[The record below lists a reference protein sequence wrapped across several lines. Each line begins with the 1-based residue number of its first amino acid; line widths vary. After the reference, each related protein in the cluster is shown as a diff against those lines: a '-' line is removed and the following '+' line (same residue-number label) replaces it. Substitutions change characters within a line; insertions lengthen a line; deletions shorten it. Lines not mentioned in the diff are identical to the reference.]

1 VELFYSTFF
10 SYSIPSPLFNPPQ
23 VAAMQRLWPAFLLA
37 LVCLCTLSTAAP
49 TASTPFPM
57 PKCNDFQLEEA
68 SIDDIQQQL
77 SSGRLTSRQLVH
89 CYLER
94 ISTVN
99 PYLHAVIET
108 NPDIYAIADQLDQER
123 AEGQIRGPLHGIPI
137 LVKDNIATADKMNTT
152 AGSYALLG
160 NVVPRDA
167 HVIALL
173 RKAGAIILGK
183 GNMSEW
189 ADIRANSYSEGWS
202 ARGGQTRNSYNLTQ
216 DPAGSSSGPAHAVSA
231 NLVTVA
237 IGTET
242 DGSVIAPAQRAGVIG
257 IKPTVGLT
265 SRDGVIPESHS
276 QDTVG
281 AFGKT
286 FMDAAYVLTAIHG
299 VDPRDNATYAQVGYA
314 KKDYTQF
321 VSNSSA
327 LKGVRIGIPWKR
339 VWESST
345 TVNQYPQL
353 FSAIDELRK
362 AGAVIINNT
371 DLPDIDAITP
381 NPPGWNW
388 QFQNGLGFDNQSEFT
403 VVCYEFKLNL
413 NQYLSEL
420 VSSPVRTLSDIIKY
434 NDDHKD
440 VEEQYFGQDVL
451 IQCDSSP
458 YSEETYLE
466 AKSYVD
472 NTTRADGIDAALEQY
487 NVQALLVPSDN
498 FSPSTEI
505 PAMAGYP
512 MVTIPAGI
520 DAWGVAFGIGLWGT
534 AFSEPTLIK
543 IGSAIE
549 DTLRRRQ
556 VPTFLEYTATNIPIN
571 MEFGAY

>member
-1 VELFYSTFF
+1 
-10 SYSIPSPLFNPPQ
+10 
-23 VAAMQRLWPAFLLA
+23 M
-37 LVCLCTLSTAAP
+37 
-49 TASTPFPM
+49 
-57 PKCNDFQLEEA
+57 EEA
-68 SIDDIQQQL
+68 SVDAIQKQL
-77 SSGRLTSRQLVH
+77 SSGKLTSRQLVQ
-89 CYLER
+89 CYLDR
-94 ISTVN
+94 INTVN
-99 PYLHAVIET
+99 PYLHAIIET
-108 NPDIYAIADQLDQER
+108 NPDIYSIADQLDKER
-123 AEGQIRGPLHGIPI
+123 AQGKVRGPLHGIPI
-137 LVKDNIATADKMNTT
+137 LVKDNIATDDKMNTT

-189 ADIRANSYSEGWS
+189 ADIRANTYSEGWS

-265 SRDGVIPESHS
+265 SRDGVIPEAHS

-286 FMDAAYVLTAIHG
+286 FMDAAYVLTAMHG
-299 VDPRDNATYAQVGYA
+299 IDPRDNATYAQKGHA
-314 KKDYTQF
+314 ARDYSKF
-321 VSNSSA
+321 VSKKSA

-353 FSAIDELRK
+353 FSAIAELRK
-362 AGAVIINNT
+362 AGAIILNNT
-371 DLPDIDAITP
+371 DLPDIDQITP

-388 QFQNGLGFDNQSEFT
+388 QFKNQLGLDNQSEFT
-403 VVCYEFKLNL
+403 VVCYEFKRNL

-420 VSSPVRTLSDIIKY
+420 VSSPVRTLADIVKY
-434 NDDHKD
+434 NDDHAS
-440 VEEQYFGQDVL
+440 VEEKYFGQEVL
-451 IQCDSSP
+451 VQCNESP
-458 YSEETYLE
+458 YSEETYLQ
-466 AKSYVD
+466 AKAYVD
-472 NTTRADGIDAALEQY
+472 QTTRAGGIDAALKKY

-543 IGSAIE
+543 LGSAIE
-549 DTLRRRQ
+549 DTLRRRH
-556 VPTFLEYTATNIPIN
+556 VPTFLEHTATNIPIN
-571 MEFGAY
+571 SEIGSY